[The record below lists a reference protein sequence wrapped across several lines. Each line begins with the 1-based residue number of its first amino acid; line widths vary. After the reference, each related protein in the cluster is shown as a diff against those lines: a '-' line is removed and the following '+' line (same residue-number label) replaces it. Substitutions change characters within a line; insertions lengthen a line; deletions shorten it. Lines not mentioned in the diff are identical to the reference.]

1 MNDDA
6 PALPNRLPL
15 VAKTLLLLLMI
26 GLGLAYLTPFTLM
39 ALGSLRESIA
49 FIPDLKYML
58 SELSFANFAYI
69 ISRNQFPRWFLNSV
83 IFAVI
88 PVITQSIFCT
98 LIGYVLVRRD
108 FFGKNVFFMV
118 MLAMVMIPTQLMV
131 IPQYILFDRLN
142 WIDQYWAIL
151 VPDLWAVIGV
161 FFARQYMQTIPRE
174 IDEAASMDGANDW
187 QIFFRLIMPL
197 AAPAIAT
204 IATFRF
210 IWNWNDLFRPLIF
223 MLSERMF
230 PLSVGLAALYSLQ
243 GNFGIQMAAA
253 TLAFFPT
260 FLTFL
265 FFQRYF
271 TQGVQMSGI
280 K

>member
-6 PALPNRLPL
+6 PSMPQRLPPITRIFL
-15 VAKTLLLLLMI
+15 VVIMLVF
-26 GLGLAYLTPFTLM
+26 GVAYLTPFTLM
-39 ALGSLRESIA
+39 ALGSLRESIT
-49 FIPDLKYML
+49 FIPDLRYMV
-58 SELSFANFAYI
+58 SEISLTNFEYI

-98 LIGYVLVRRD
+98 LIGYVLARRD
-108 FFGKNVFFMV
+108 FIGKNVFFVV

-131 IPQYILFDRLN
+131 IPQYILFDKLN

-151 VPDLWAVIGV
+151 IPDLWAVIGV

-174 IDEAASMDGANDW
+174 IDEAASMDGASDW

-230 PLSVGLAALYSLQ
+230 PLPVGLAALYSLQ

-253 TLAFFPT
+253 TLAFIPT
-260 FLTFL
+260 FLIFL

-271 TQGVQMSGI
+271 TQGVQMGGL

>member
-6 PALPNRLPL
+6 PAMPQRLPPITRIFL
-15 VAKTLLLLLMI
+15 VVIMLLF
-26 GLGLAYLTPFTLM
+26 GVAYLTPFTLM

-49 FIPDLKYML
+49 FIPDLRYMV
-58 SELSFANFAYI
+58 SEISLTNFEYI

-83 IFAVI
+83 IFSVI
-88 PVITQSIFCT
+88 PVITQAIFCT
-98 LIGYVLVRRD
+98 LIGYVLARRD
-108 FFGKNVFFMV
+108 FIGKNVFFVV

-131 IPQYILFDRLN
+131 IPQYILFDKLN

-151 VPDLWAVIGV
+151 IPDLWAVIGV

-174 IDEAASMDGANDW
+174 IDEAASMDGASDW

-230 PLSVGLAALYSLQ
+230 PLPVGLAALYSLQ

-253 TLAFFPT
+253 TLAFIPT

-271 TQGVQMSGI
+271 TQGVQMGGL

>member
-6 PALPNRLPL
+6 ATMPQRLPGL
-15 VAKTLLLLLMI
+15 VRVLLICLMI
-26 GLGLAYLTPFTLM
+26 GLGVAYLTPFTLM
-39 ALGSLRESIA
+39 ALGSLKKSIS
-49 FIPDLKYML
+49 FIPDLNYML
-58 SELSFANFAYI
+58 SELTLANFAYI
-69 ISRNQFPRWFLNSV
+69 IGRNQFPRWFLNSV
-83 IFAVI
+83 IFSVV
-88 PVITQSIFCT
+88 PVMTQAIICT
-98 LIGYVLVRRD
+98 LIGYVLARRD
-108 FFGKNVFFMV
+108 FYGKNVFFMV

-131 IPQYILFDRLN
+131 IPQYILFDRLD
-142 WIDQYWAIL
+142 WINRYWAIL

-174 IDEAASMDGANDW
+174 IDEAASIDGATDW
-187 QIFFRLIMPL
+187 QTFFRLIMPL

-230 PLSVGLAALYSLQ
+230 PLSVGLAALYSLE
-243 GNFGIQMAAA
+243 GNFGVQMAAA
-253 TLAFFPT
+253 TLAFIPT